1 MITQKQTLQIIHDLL
16 LTIINI
22 KEKTMFA
29 ENICKNCGK
38 ELIPEQDFCSDCGT
52 KIKKTETELYIEK
65 LERELADIKKELSIN
80 RYLCWFGFINQTTED
95 LTITWKVNDGSLVK
109 KNQIIAKLSYSYET
123 KSLFN
128 NYFQLN
134 SLRSITHAFKGIDEK
149 KLLTIKSPATGT
161 LYHIQKTENIIN
173 QLSPLG
179 IIGFEND
186 TRAAALLWLEK
197 VASHCLP
204 PIHKIH

>member
-29 ENICKNCGK
+29 ENICKSCGK

-109 KNQIIAKLSYSYET
+109 KNQIIAKLSYSYD
-123 KSLFN
+123 N
-128 NYFQLN
+128 DYQLN
-134 SLRSITHAFKGIDEK
+134 SLRSITHGLKGIDEK
-149 KLLTIKSPATGT
+149 QLLTIKSPATGT
-161 LYHIQKTENIIN
+161 LYYIQKTENIIN

-204 PIHKIH
+204 PIHKIN

>member
-29 ENICKNCGK
+29 ENICKSCGK

-65 LERELADIKKELSIN
+65 LEKELAATKKELAATKKELAATKKELCTS

-95 LTITWKVNDGSLVK
+95 LTITWKVNDDSIVK
-109 KNQIIAKLSYSYET
+109 KN
-123 KSLFN
+123 
-128 NYFQLN
+128 
-134 SLRSITHAFKGIDEK
+134 
-149 KLLTIKSPATGT
+149 
-161 LYHIQKTENIIN
+161 
-173 QLSPLG
+173 
-179 IIGFEND
+179 
-186 TRAAALLWLEK
+186 
-197 VASHCLP
+197 
-204 PIHKIH
+204 

>member
-1 MITQKQTLQIIHDLL
+1 
-16 LTIINI
+16 
-22 KEKTMFA
+22 MFA
-29 ENICKNCGK
+29 ENICKSCGK
-38 ELIPEQDFCSDCGT
+38 ELIPEQDFCSDCGA

-80 RYLCWFGFINQTTED
+80 RYLCWFGFINQTTHD
-95 LTITWKVNDGSLVK
+95 LKITWKVNDGSLVK
-109 KNQIIAKLSYSYET
+109 KNQIIANLSYSYD
-123 KSLFN
+123 
-128 NYFQLN
+128 NYYQI
-134 SLRSITHAFKGIDEK
+134 ITHGLKDIDEK
-149 KLLTIKSPATGT
+149 QLLTIKSPATGT
-161 LYHIQKTENIIN
+161 LYYIQKTENIIN

-204 PIHKIH
+204 FLINNIFLC